1 MESSNQ
7 INVARIIEHAEIL
20 TNYAQAML
28 DELTIIQAI
37 AAGDDQAADMLESL

>member
-1 MESSNQ
+1 MGNCKQ
-7 INVARIIEHAEIL
+7 IDVARIIEHAEIL

-37 AAGDDQAADMLESL
+37 AAGEDEAADHISSL